1 MTVIIGGIEGV
12 FVFSKQFPYFAVASQ
27 VYWVGIIFVT
37 FALLF
42 AILGYLSELNA
53 RDDLLTPLRRELVG
67 FWQVRSQSWRLEEGK
82 IEFGWVVSYCT
93 IGIEQLG
100 GKAPTFRNRLLGYMP
115 GWMNFA
121 EYTRKPM

>member
-1 MTVIIGGIEGV
+1 MSDLLKKISEFFFNRLRQECILSIPVLWDSVLDNNDCDNWRDRRCLCILETISILRCCE
-12 FVFSKQFPYFAVASQ
+12 P

-67 FWQVRSQSWRLEEGK
+67 FWQV
-82 IEFGWVVSYCT
+82 
-93 IGIEQLG
+93 
-100 GKAPTFRNRLLGYMP
+100 
-115 GWMNFA
+115 
-121 EYTRKPM
+121 